1 MGTAFYRRLFLFP
14 GLLLLVAIIIFP
26 LLFSIRVSMSS
37 WNVSRSGLDFVG
49 GANWARMLNDSDFWS
64 SMIRLLNFGVMTT
77 LIQYVLGFML
87 AFYAWQGI
95 RAGRF
100 FRLVWLVPLMTTPSI
115 MAIVWRSIFREDIGA
130 ANGLL
135 RALGLSPISWSTEI
149 WPATFSIYVAE
160 IWQWTPFMFLFL
172 LAGLLI
178 LPEEP
183 FLAAQ
188 IDGASAMRT
197 FWKIT
202 FPLMAP
208 ISIGAILIRLIESS
222 KIFDSIFV
230 LTSAGPGNAT
240 ETPTYFLW
248 KRSLTEFQI
257 AYGATLAL
265 TYLVVMIIVLTVV
278 AKGLS
283 YATRPR
289 GWS

>member
-1 MGTAFYRRLFLFP
+1 VGIKFYKRLFLLP
-14 GLLLLVAIIIFP
+14 GLLLLIAIIIFP
-26 LLFSIRVSMSS
+26 LLFSIRVSFSS

-49 GANWARMLNDSDFWS
+49 GSNWARMWSDADFWGA
-64 SMIRLLNFGVMTT
+64 MLRLLNFGVVTT
-77 LIQYVLGFML
+77 SIQYVLGFML
-87 AFYAWQGI
+87 AHYVWQGI
-95 RAGRF
+95 KSGRF
-100 FRLVWLVPLMTTPSI
+100 FRLIWLVPLMTTPSI

-135 RALGLSPISWSTEI
+135 KSVGLSTIGWSTEI
-149 WPATFSIYVAE
+149 VPAMFTIYVAE

-178 LPEEP
+178 LPKEP
-183 FLAAQ
+183 FLAAE
-188 IDGASAMRT
+188 IDGSTPTRT
-197 FWKIT
+197 FWRIT
-202 FPLMAP
+202 LPLMAP

-265 TYLVVMIIVLTVV
+265 TYLIVMIIVLTIV
-278 AKGLS
+278 AKVLTYIS
-283 YATRPR
+283 RPR
-289 GWS
+289 GW

>member
-1 MGTAFYRRLFLFP
+1 MNTPFYRRLFLLP
-14 GLLLLVAIIIFP
+14 GLLLLIAIIIFP

-49 GANWARMLNDSDFWS
+49 GANWERMFHDSDFWS
-64 SMIRLLNFGVMTT
+64 SMIRLLNFAVMTT

-95 RAGRF
+95 RGGRF
-100 FRLVWLVPLMTTPSI
+100 FRVVWLVPLMTTPSI
-115 MAIVWRSIFREDIGA
+115 MAIVWRSIFREDVGA
-130 ANGLL
+130 ANGIL

-149 WPATFSIYVAE
+149 GPAIVSIYVAE

-172 LAGLLI
+172 LAGMLI
-178 LPEEP
+178 LPQEP
-183 FLAAQ
+183 FLAAE
-188 IDGASAMRT
+188 IDGASPSRT

-202 FPLMAP
+202 VPLMAP

-265 TYLVVMIIVLTVV
+265 TYLIVMVIVLTVIAKAASYV
-278 AKGLS
+278 A
-283 YATRPR
+283 RPR
-289 GWS
+289 GW

>member
-1 MGTAFYRRLFLFP
+1 MGTTFYKRLFLLP
-14 GLLLLVAIIIFP
+14 GLLLLIAIIIFP

-49 GANWARMLNDSDFWS
+49 GANWARMFSDTEFWS
-64 SMIRLLNFGVMTT
+64 SMLRLLNFAFFTT
-77 LIQYVLGFML
+77 FVQYILGFAL
-87 AFYAWQGI
+87 ALYVWKGI
-95 RAGRF
+95 SGGRF
-100 FRLVWLVPLMTTPSI
+100 FRVLWLIPLMTTPSI

-130 ANGLL
+130 ANGILKM
-135 RALGLSPISWSTEI
+135 LGLSTIGWSTEI
-149 WPATFSIYVAE
+149 VPAIFTIYVAE

-178 LPEEP
+178 LPKEP
-183 FLAAQ
+183 FLAAE
-188 IDGASAMRT
+188 IDGASPNRV
-197 FWKIT
+197 FWRVT
-202 FPLMAP
+202 FPMMAP
-208 ISIGAILIRLIESS
+208 ISIGAILIRLIEGS

-265 TYLVVMIIVLTVV
+265 TYLIVMIIVLTIV
-278 AKGLS
+278 AKTLA

-289 GWS
+289 GR

>member
-1 MGTAFYRRLFLFP
+1 VDTPFYRRLFLFP
-14 GLLLLVAIIIFP
+14 GLLLLIAIIIFP

-49 GANWARMLNDSDFWS
+49 GANWERMFSDSDFWS
-64 SMIRLLNFGVMTT
+64 SMIRLLNFAVLTT

-95 RAGRF
+95 RGGRF
-100 FRLVWLVPLMTTPSI
+100 FRIVWLVPLMTTPSI

-130 ANGLL
+130 ANGIL
-135 RALGLSPISWSTEI
+135 RTLGLNPISWSTEI
-149 WPATFSIYVAE
+149 APATFSIYVAE

-178 LPEEP
+178 LPDEP

-188 IDGASAMRT
+188 IDGASATRT

-265 TYLVVMIIVLTVV
+265 TYLVVMIIVLTIV

-283 YATRPR
+283 YVARPR
-289 GWS
+289 GW

>member
-1 MGTAFYRRLFLFP
+1 VGTKFYKRLFLLP
-14 GLLLLVAIIIFP
+14 GLLLLIAIIIFP
-26 LLFSIRVSMSS
+26 LLFSIRVSFSS

-49 GANWARMLNDSDFWS
+49 GANWGRMISDADFWG
-64 SMIRLLNFGVMTT
+64 SMLRLLNFAFVTT
-77 LIQYVLGFML
+77 AIQYVLGFML
-87 AFYAWQGI
+87 ALYVWQGVK
-95 RAGRF
+95 AGRF
-100 FRLVWLVPLMTTPSI
+100 YRLIWLVPLMTTPSV

-130 ANGLL
+130 ANGILK
-135 RALGLSPISWSTEI
+135 ALGLSTIGWSTEI
-149 WPATFSIYVAE
+149 GPAMFSIYVTE

-178 LPEEP
+178 LPKEP
-183 FLAAQ
+183 FLAAE
-188 IDGASAMRT
+188 IDGASPTRT
-197 FWKIT
+197 FWRIT
-202 FPLMAP
+202 LPLMAP

-265 TYLVVMIIVLTVV
+265 TYLIVMIIVLTIV
-278 AKGLS
+278 AKVLTYIS
-283 YATRPR
+283 RPR
-289 GWS
+289 GW

>member
-1 MGTAFYRRLFLFP
+1 MDTPFYRRLFLFP
-14 GLLLLVAIIIFP
+14 GLLLLIAIIIFP

-49 GANWARMLNDSDFWS
+49 GANWARMFDDSDFWS
-64 SMIRLLNFGVMTT
+64 SMIRLLNFAVMTT
-77 LIQYVLGFML
+77 LIQYLLGFML
-87 AFYAWQGI
+87 AFYVWQGI
-95 RAGRF
+95 RGGRF

-130 ANGLL
+130 ANGIL
-135 RALGLSPISWSTEI
+135 RMLGLSPVSWSTEI
-149 WPATFSIYVAE
+149 GPATFSIYVAE

-188 IDGASAMRT
+188 IDGASATRT

-208 ISIGAILIRLIESS
+208 ISIGAILIRLIESA

-265 TYLVVMIIVLTVV
+265 TYLVVMIIALTIV

-283 YATRPR
+283 YIARPR
-289 GWS
+289 GW

>member
-1 MGTAFYRRLFLFP
+1 VGTKFYKRLFLLP
-14 GLLLLVAIIIFP
+14 GLLLLITIIIFP
-26 LLFSIRVSMSS
+26 LLFSIRVSFSS
-37 WNVSRSGLDFVG
+37 WNVSRSGLDYVG
-49 GANWARMLNDSDFWS
+49 GANWTRMVSDADFWG
-64 SMIRLLNFGVMTT
+64 SMLRLLNFSFGTT
-77 LIQYVLGFML
+77 LIQYILGFAL
-87 AFYAWQGI
+87 AFYVWQGLK
-95 RAGRF
+95 AGRLY
-100 FRLVWLVPLMTTPSI
+100 RLLWLVPLMTTPSV

-135 RALGLSPISWSTEI
+135 KGVGLPTIGWSTEI
-149 WPATFSIYVAE
+149 IPAMFSIYVAE

-178 LPEEP
+178 LPKEP
-183 FLAAQ
+183 FLAAE
-188 IDGASAMRT
+188 IDGASPSRT
-197 FWKIT
+197 FWRIT
-202 FPLMAP
+202 LPLMAP

-265 TYLVVMIIVLTVV
+265 TYLIVMIIVLTIV
-278 AKGLS
+278 ARVLTYIS
-283 YATRPR
+283 RPR
-289 GWS
+289 GW

>member
-1 MGTAFYRRLFLFP
+1 MGTTFYKRLFLLP
-14 GLLLLVAIIIFP
+14 GLLLLIAIIIFP

-49 GANWARMLNDSDFWS
+49 GANWARMFSDADFWAA
-64 SMIRLLNFGVMTT
+64 MLRLLNFAFVTT
-77 LIQYVLGFML
+77 FIQYVLGFAL
-87 AFYAWQGI
+87 ALYVWRGI
-95 RAGRF
+95 AGGRF
-100 FRLVWLVPLMTTPSI
+100 FRVLWLIPLMTTPSI

-135 RALGLSPISWSTEI
+135 KTLGLPTIGWSTEI
-149 WPATFSIYVAE
+149 VPAIFTIYVAE

-178 LPEEP
+178 LPKEP
-183 FLAAQ
+183 FLAAE
-188 IDGASAMRT
+188 IDGASPSRV
-197 FWKIT
+197 FWNVT
-202 FPLMAP
+202 FPMMAP
-208 ISIGAILIRLIESS
+208 ISIGAILIRLIEAS

-265 TYLVVMIIVLTVV
+265 TYLIVMIIVLTIV
-278 AKGLS
+278 AKTLA
-283 YATRPR
+283 YLTRPR
-289 GWS
+289 GR

>member
-1 MGTAFYRRLFLFP
+1 MGTNFYRRLFLLP
-14 GLLLLVAIIIFP
+14 GLLLLIAIIIFP

-49 GANWARMLNDSDFWS
+49 AANWERMLSDSDFWS
-64 SMIRLLNFGVMTT
+64 SMARLLNFAVLTT
-77 LIQYVLGFML
+77 LFQYVLGFML

-95 RAGRF
+95 RGGRF
-100 FRLVWLVPLMTTPSI
+100 FRLVWLLPLMTTPSI
-115 MAIVWRSIFREDIGA
+115 MAIVWRSVFREDIGA
-130 ANGLL
+130 ANGIL
-135 RALGLSPISWSTEI
+135 RALGISPVSWSTEI
-149 WPATFSIYVAE
+149 GPATFSIYVAE

-172 LAGLLI
+172 LAGLLV
-178 LPEEP
+178 LPKEP
-183 FLAAQ
+183 FLAAE
-188 IDGASAMRT
+188 IDGASASRT

-278 AKGLS
+278 AKVLS
-283 YATRPR
+283 YFARPK
-289 GWS
+289 GW